1 MTLTEKREL
10 LIKVIQQMDEQD
22 LDKLLA
28 VLSSKSENG
37 EGKDDFERY
46 LLETTRQY
54 KKVWETLS

>member
-1 MTLTEKREL
+1 MTLAEKREL
-10 LIKVIQQMDEQD
+10 LIKAIQQMDEQD
-22 LDKLLA
+22 LDKLLTA
-28 VLSSKSENG
+28 LSSKSENG